1 VKSFETVVAGFIAAA
16 GLVATP
22 LMLAAPVFAAPSF
35 AAQAVQTTPCP
46 HPPECLRTAQGTSD
60 AVRQMPLSTGRFGVI
75 GGDMSNTA
83 QRHDFDFQR

>member
-1 VKSFETVVAGFIAAA
+1 MKSFETVVAGFIAAA

-46 HPPECLRTAQGTSD
+46 HPPECLGTAQGTSD

-75 GGDMSNTA
+75 GDMSDTA